1 MPFESPHPPISL
13 PPNESIW
20 SFFFNSA
27 HSPLSTTSSSTSPSG
42 YLDASTGASLSYS
55 AVKQKAT
62 SLSTAL
68 IRNHGFKVNDTVIL
82 FSQNSIWY
90 PVAMFAVLRA
100 GGVVSGASPA
110 YGVDEMAYAL
120 RTSGAKFMMTH
131 PERLEVAVEA
141 CEAVGLGKENIF
153 LLEGQQ
159 DGFRGVQELI
169 QEGEKG
175 EPVHEWTGVREKG
188 NKNVCAFLSFSSG
201 TTGLPKAVSFYLSYT
216 ILEEKISTDETQV
229 MISHQNV
236 IAQCLQMLTITPKL
250 ERVLAVLPLFHIT
263 GLVHILHLPILL
275 NAQVIMLPSFSMPT
289 MLSAVVKYKIK
300 ELLLVPPL
308 LIRLVRDPIV
318 DEYDL
323 SHVQRFSSGAAPLSQ
338 EILELLQ
345 KKFPNTGFKQGY
357 GMTES
362 CSCITGHPPS
372 HYDYKYAHAVG
383 QIVPSTS
390 VKIIKENGTEASVNE
405 RGEVW
410 AKGPQIT
417 MGYLNNEAATRST
430 FDADGYLHTGDQ
442 GFINPEGLLTITD
455 RIKEMIKVNGH
466 AVAPAELED
475 LLLGHSAIEDVA
487 VLGIPDP
494 ISGEAPKAF
503 VVLKP
508 GSAANDN
515 TKEIQKIG
523 KELLAY
529 VKEKKIRYK
538 WLAEIEFVEQIPKS
552 PSGKILRRVLKDR
565 VKEGQVGVV
574 VEEVAKAKL

>member
-20 SFFFNSA
+20 SFFFNSS
-27 HSPLSTTSSSTSPSG
+27 HSPLSTTSSSSTNG
-42 YLDASTGASLSYS
+42 YLDASTGSSLSYID
-55 AVKQKAT
+55 VKKKAT
-62 SLSTAL
+62 KLSTAL
-68 IRNHGFKVNDTVIL
+68 ILNHNFKAGDTVIL

-110 YGVDEMAYAL
+110 YGVEEMSYAL
-120 RTSGAKFMMTH
+120 KTSGAKFLMTH
-131 PERLEVAVEA
+131 PERLDIAVQA
-141 CEAVGLGKENIF
+141 CELVGLSKENIF
-153 LLEGQQ
+153 LLEGEKE
-159 DGFRGVQELI
+159 GFVGVQELI
-169 QEGEKG
+169 EAEKN
-175 EPVHEWTGVREKG
+175 EVEEWMGVKEKG
-188 NKNVCAFLSFSSG
+188 NKHVCAFLSFSSG
-201 TTGLPKAVSFYLSYT
+201 TTGLPKA
-216 ILEEKISTDETQV
+216 V

-263 GLVHILHLPILL
+263 GLVHILHLPILF

-289 MLSAVVKYKIK
+289 MLSAVVHYKIK

-318 DEYDL
+318 DSYDL
-323 SHVQRFSSGAAPLSQ
+323 SHVERFSSGAAPLSA
-338 EILELLQ
+338 EILELL
-345 KKFPNTGFKQGY
+345 KRRFPNTGFKQGY

-362 CSCITGHPPS
+362 CSCITGHPPEYYS
-372 HYDYKYAHAVG
+372 YEYAACVG
-383 QIVPSTS
+383 QVVPSTS
-390 VKIIKENGTEASVNE
+390 VKIIKEDGSEAGVDE
-405 RGEVW
+405 AGEILS
-410 AKGPQIT
+410 KGPQIT
-417 MGYLNNEAATRST
+417 MGYLNNEQATRDT

-442 GFINPEGLLTITD
+442 GFINASGLLTITD

-475 LLLGHSAIEDVA
+475 LLLGHTAVEDVA
-487 VLGIPDP
+487 VLGISDAA
-494 ISGEAPKAF
+494 SGEAPKAF

-508 GSAANDN
+508 EFSANKIEN
-515 TKEIQKIG
+515 TG

-538 WLAEIEFVEQIPKS
+538 WLKEVEFVEQIPKS

-565 VKEGQVGVV
+565 VKEGKVGVV
-574 VEEVAKAKL
+574 VKETAKAKL